1 MLGCASARAFDLF
14 FLGASEPQKGR
25 GRQVSMRSTVHV
37 FSEETL
43 TELLRALRARTAGHP
58 ENPGLVASWPG
69 VPEALMSAAC
79 GELLARGH
87 PIFRIAIPGRSA
99 DGWAIRSGT
108 EEPTCRA

>member
-25 GRQVSMRSTVHV
+25 GRQVSSMRSTVQV

-43 TELLRALRARTAGHP
+43 IELLRALRR
-58 ENPGLVASWPG
+58 
-69 VPEALMSAAC
+69 
-79 GELLARGH
+79 H

-108 EEPTCRA
+108 EEPTCPA